1 MGKKAKRGSG
11 LLQVRYD
18 NKKRYIGFD
27 ISGNEENVIE
37 TETANCFRND
47 ASIFFLAANSYL
59 TAFYV
64 LSEQMKKS
72 FEADAQK
79 ELRRLVLPYY
89 FNFRH
94 YVELELKAL
103 IIVLT
108 NEAPQ
113 MVHDLDKLWQV
124 FSDNVDKLNF
134 YMDIVNTNVTNESF
148 EKVKSDVQVH
158 IKQAYELLEEYIK
171 EEPAVEYYR
180 FLFDTKFELSK
191 TIVELDFGYE
201 DKLFRDLAT
210 EFKVINAKLREIV
223 YLFYTL

>member
-1 MGKKAKRGSG
+1 MGKKIKSGSG

-18 NKKRYIGFD
+18 NEKRYIGFD
-27 ISGNEENVIE
+27 ISGNEKQDTDVE
-37 TETANCFRND
+37 TVNCFRND
-47 ASIFFLAANSYL
+47 ASVFFLAANSYL

-64 LSEQMKKS
+64 LSEQMNKS

-79 ELRRLVLPYY
+79 EVRHLVLPYY

-103 IIVLT
+103 IIALK

-113 MVHDLDKLWQV
+113 IVHNLDKLWKE
-124 FSDNVDKLNF
+124 FSDEVTNLSYNK
-134 YMDIVNTNVTNESF
+134 DIVNNGVTNETF
-148 EKVKSDVQVH
+148 EKTKNEVQERVKN
-158 IKQAYELLEEYIK
+158 AYKLLEEYVK

-191 TIVELDFGYE
+191 TIVELDFGYV
-201 DKLFRDLAT
+201 DKIFRDLAT
-210 EFKVINAKLREIV
+210 ELKIINAKLREII
-223 YLFYTL
+223 YLFCTL

>member
-1 MGKKAKRGSG
+1 MGEKIKSGSG
-11 LLQVRYD
+11 LLQVQYD
-18 NKKRYIGFD
+18 NEKRYIGFD
-27 ISGNEENVIE
+27 ISGNEKQRTEVE
-37 TETANCFRND
+37 TVNCFRND

-64 LSEQMKKS
+64 LSVQINKS

-79 ELRRLVLPYY
+79 EVRHLVLPYY

-103 IIVLT
+103 IIALK

-113 MVHDLDKLWQV
+113 IVHDLDKLWKE
-124 FSDNVDKLNF
+124 FSDEVTNLSYNK
-134 YMDIVNTNVTNESF
+134 DIVNNGVTNEDF
-148 EKVKSDVQVH
+148 EKTKKEVQEHVKN
-158 IKQAYELLEEYIK
+158 AYKLLEEYIK

-191 TIVELDFGYE
+191 TIVELDFGYV
-201 DKLFRDLAT
+201 DKIFRDLAT
-210 EFKVINAKLREIV
+210 ELKIINAKLREII
-223 YLFYTL
+223 YLFCTL